1 MIYKTLFSLTIC
13 LCIVQTTVATSFSL
27 KTNDVY
33 LAFGAIR
40 QGLDL
45 ITNEPIR
52 FDDQLVWGAFCDTG
66 KIELSCPD
74 FRYSL
79 KIMLTDTNEVEMP
92 KTARGKEFG
101 TRFDQ
106 LHKITDSKVAPV
118 LACGPFQDNGL
129 GKLFLKPSELFQIE
143 KPGIYTLEI
152 QMQMFRYV
160 PSYDPVERSKTLF
173 RFSPIKI
180 KVEKPKDKQPVTTDG
195 QPKPSG
201 MSKPAAKDE

>member
-1 MIYKTLFSLTIC
+1 MINKFIFTLTIS
-13 LCIVQTTVATSFSL
+13 LCFAQTAVATSFSS
-27 KTNDVY
+27 KTNGVY

-40 QGLDL
+40 HGLNL

-66 KIELSCPD
+66 KVELSCPD
-74 FRYSL
+74 SRYSL
-79 KIMLTDTNEVEMP
+79 KIKLTDTNGVELAKTKRGEV
-92 KTARGKEFG
+92 FG
-101 TRFDQ
+101 ARFDQ
-106 LHKITDSKVAPV
+106 LRKITDSKVTPV
-118 LACGPFQDNGL
+118 LAWGPFQNDSL
-129 GKLFLKPSELFQIE
+129 GRLFPTPAELFQIE

-180 KVEKPKDKQPVTTDG
+180 KVEKPPNAKTNSSLNTQTNP
-195 QPKPSG
+195 
-201 MSKPAAKDE
+201 PAK